1 MCSKKKKSI
10 IQLCPQS
17 LEPYVLPGAE
27 CWPTSLHWELSETP
41 HMSISEFKY
50 EDSVAFKRV
59 EGLINPP

>member
-1 MCSKKKKSI
+1 M
-10 IQLCPQS
+10 
-17 LEPYVLPGAE
+17 LPGAE